1 MQFLLERPDHHEKFK
16 ICPGNYEAKRSVM
29 DAIQLKTLFQEANI
43 VLKLNSFK
51 LKKIKIRNR
60 RIVNYIIIIN
70 YLYLIG
76 LLLGN

>member
-1 MQFLLERPDHHEKFK
+1 
-16 ICPGNYEAKRSVM
+16 M
-29 DAIQLKTLFQEANI
+29 DAIQLKTLCQEANI